1 MKKILVTGGAG
12 YIGIHTV
19 YSLLE
24 AGYFVIILDS
34 LKNSSYEAINNLGRL
49 VKDKIPDRFENIE
62 FFKGDIRDNFIL
74 NDIFAKNKKSGKSIN
89 GVIHFAG
96 LKSVP
101 QSLKNPTKYWDV
113 NVCGTINLIKVMDLY
128 DCRK

>member
-62 FFKGDIRDNFIL
+62 F
-74 NDIFAKNKKSGKSIN
+74 
-89 GVIHFAG
+89 
-96 LKSVP
+96 
-101 QSLKNPTKYWDV
+101 
-113 NVCGTINLIKVMDLY
+113 
-128 DCRK
+128 